1 MRLIVGAQLDPE
13 DHEAVVKGYEERKQ
27 ILEGLARQFEP
38 ILTQVTSELFL
49 RRLEA
54 LQWLV
59 AHSRL
64 DIKVALRR
72 RGMYHEKIGIMKDEY
87 DDFIVFQGSANES
100 LSALSPDFNYES
112 INVFRSWKEGD
123 RDHYE
128 IHKSYF
134 EKLWGSDT
142 TLSTVVIDFPEY
154 AKNVL
159 LKMQFP
165 SSEDSRSEIEL
176 ADAINWPERSNSEG
190 PCIPTHLS
198 PFKHQRNA
206 LTKWHDAS
214 YCGILNHAT
223 GAGKTFTSIYGMSRI
238 FQHTGRLFAL
248 VAVPYQALAD
258 QWVRELKNVSVQ
270 TILCSSVNP
279 GWQEE
284 LSQKVDSFRTSKLNF
299 ASAVVVNATLITPR
313 FQHVIA
319 RLNNS
324 DEFLFIGD
332 ECHHHGALRIFT
344 ALPENAGLRL
354 GLSATYERYG
364 DEEGTTRLQQYYGPE
379 VDSYPLRQ
387 AIEDGFL
394 VPYEYHLE
402 LVDLNEE
409 ESEQYCA
416 ISDRIRERLKTLRK
430 ENPEGLFDD
439 ELIRQLL
446 FSRARLLGKIES
458 KRVRLGEIIDSMGL
472 KNRTLIYCGEGSA
485 PDGIDDNASAEEL
498 QNIDLVTRIVSS
510 RGYRVTKFTSRES
523 QDTRRQALEGFR
535 NGSIQI
541 LTAIRCL
548 DEGIDIPSCETAFV
562 LASSRNP
569 RQFIQRRGRIL
580 RRSPEKTRAILWDF
594 LPLPPENRVS
604 SENLEKSLLRREIG
618 RISEFSRNSLN
629 FKETYSK
636 LTALLD
642 RYDLGADFVLGGED
656 TK

>member
-1 MRLIVGAQLDPE
+1 
-13 DHEAVVKGYEERKQ
+13 
-27 ILEGLARQFEP
+27 
-38 ILTQVTSELFL
+38 
-49 RRLEA
+49 
-54 LQWLV
+54 
-59 AHSRL
+59 
-64 DIKVALRR
+64 
-72 RGMYHEKIGIMKDEY
+72 
-87 DDFIVFQGSANES
+87 
-100 LSALSPDFNYES
+100 
-112 INVFRSWKEGD
+112 
-123 RDHYE
+123 
-128 IHKSYF
+128 
-134 EKLWGSDT
+134 
-142 TLSTVVIDFPEY
+142 
-154 AKNVL
+154 
-159 LKMQFP
+159 
-165 SSEDSRSEIEL
+165 
-176 ADAINWPERSNSEG
+176 
-190 PCIPTHLS
+190 
-198 PFKHQRNA
+198 
-206 LTKWHDAS
+206 
-214 YCGILNHAT
+214 
-223 GAGKTFTSIYGMSRI
+223 MSKI

-248 VAVPYQALAD
+248 IAVPYQALAD

-270 TILCSSVNP
+270 TILCSSVNS
-279 GWQEE
+279 GWPEE
-284 LSQKVDSFRTSKLNF
+284 LAQKVDSFRTSKINF

-313 FQHVIA
+313 FQHVIS

-332 ECHHHGALRIFT
+332 ECHHHGTLRIFT

-379 VDSYPLRQ
+379 VDSYLLSQ

-439 ELIRQLL
+439 ELIRLLL

-458 KRVRLGEIIDSMGL
+458 KRVRLGEIIDSIGL

-485 PDGIDDNASAEEL
+485 PDGIDDNTSDEEL

-523 QDTRRQALEGFR
+523 QDARRQALEGFR
-535 NGSIQI
+535 NGSIQV

-580 RRSPEKTRAILWDF
+580 RRSPDKTRAILWDF
-594 LPLPPENRVS
+594 LPLPPGNRVS

-629 FKETYSK
+629 FKESYVK

-642 RYDLGADFVLGGED
+642 RFDLGADFVLGGED